1 MLPGQGLLPSSI
13 CHLSVTPV
21 PASMRSKPL
30 NEEDAIVEAED
41 KLSKVGQAKAG
52 TGPSPAQQT
61 NLSGDI
67 FVIQGFYA
75 NPGVQQSRSARFGPG
90 VRSEEAA
97 LGIVLAWME
106 FQHTQATARRSKEF
120 LSRNER
126 LFYLSSLAD
135 GWLLPQPTVN
145 FQHVCQ
151 QCDQLR
157 NDSDESEQEELW
169 EADKPCLDD
178 GHADQNQQKTKKRKQ
193 MSATANDSAIPPERK
208 RRAALPKEM
217 DEKKGD
223 TKDTESVKKD
233 KKDKKKQK
241 RQKR

>member
-1 MLPGQGLLPSSI
+1 MPIQESSSQGVL
-13 CHLSVTPV
+13 
-21 PASMRSKPL
+21 
-30 NEEDAIVEAED
+30 DW
-41 KLSKVGQAKAG
+41 GQA
-52 TGPSPAQQT
+52 
-61 NLSGDI
+61 
-67 FVIQGFYA
+67 
-75 NPGVQQSRSARFGPG
+75 
-90 VRSEEAA
+90 EEAA
-97 LGIVLAWME
+97 LGIVLAWIE

-126 LFYLSSLAD
+126 MFYLSSLAD
-135 GWLLPQPTVN
+135 GWLLFQSTVN

-178 GHADQNQQKTKKRKQ
+178 GHADQNQQQTKKRKQ

-217 DEKKGD
+217 EEKKAD
-223 TKDTESVKKD
+223 TKDTESVKK
-233 KKDKKKQK
+233 